1 MSFDLLAPHYRWL
14 EAVAAGNKLQRCRTA
29 WLKRIP
35 RAEKVLIYGD
45 GNGRFLAE
53 LLRCFPAAQV
63 TSVDISARM
72 ITLARERLV
81 REGLPL
87 AQVEF
92 VHANALKWIPPERT
106 YDLVVT
112 HFFLDCFR
120 PDQLAK
126 LMPAIANAAQAH
138 AHWLVADFKVAD
150 GNCLKRWRSQMI
162 LALMYVF
169 FRAVTHLSARR
180 ITPPDSLLA
189 STGFALLHRV
199 ESDWGLLHSDCWG
212 R

>member
-1 MSFDLLAPHYRWL
+1 MSFDLLAPHYRWM
-14 EAVAAGNKLQRCRTA
+14 ESIAAGTKLQCCRTA
-29 WLKRIP
+29 CLESVP

-53 LLRCFPAAQV
+53 LLKHFPAAQV
-63 TSVDISARM
+63 TSVDFSARM
-72 ITLARERLV
+72 IALARKRLR

-92 VHANALKWIPPERT
+92 VHANVLDWIPPERT

-120 PDQLAK
+120 PDQLAV
-126 LMPAIANAAQAH
+126 LMPRIANAAQAR

-150 GNCLKRWRSQMI
+150 GNCLKRWRSQVI

-169 FRAVTHLSARR
+169 FRAVTRLSARR
-180 ITPPDSLLA
+180 ITPPDSFLA
-189 STGFALLHRV
+189 SAGFALQHRV
-199 ESDWGLLHSDCWG
+199 ESDWGLLHSDCWM